1 MKKLYIPNV
10 VLTVTESCNL
20 ACMNCKRN
28 IYGKN
33 MSIETMSKIF
43 DEIKYIPYLTVS
55 GGDPLLYKSNLKKLL
70 DILKKKCVQVEQF
83 SITTSGVF
91 FDKEVSDLFD
101 EFEEYL
107 NMTPLTYQKFDG
119 DTRAYMDLICNDDVD
134 RLADSISNYGVS
146 YRDNCKKAQ
155 YSKYFGYIRKTTEG
169 LCVYNVGKSLFK
181 NHGIKKA
188 KLYNFADEEYDYIGP
203 VITFL
208 PNGDIYNGDL
218 NYGNA
223 SNGIYEILKKHSKKC
238 DSLDKFY
245 EKTDD
250 EAYRLVFKNN
260 R

>member
-20 ACMNCKRN
+20 SCMNCRRDIN
-28 IYGKN
+28 GKS
-33 MSIETMSKIF
+33 MSDKTMSKIF
-43 DEIKYIPYLTVS
+43 DEVKYVPYLTIS
-55 GGDPLLYKSNLKKLL
+55 GGDPLIYKNNLKRLL
-70 DILKKKCVQVEQF
+70 NILKEKQVQVEQF
-83 SITTSGVF
+83 SVTTSGVF
-91 FDKEVSDLFD
+91 YDNEVDELFD
-101 EFEEYL
+101 EFEQYL

-119 DTRAYMDLICNDDVD
+119 STRAYMDLIDNKDVD
-134 RLADSISNYGVS
+134 HLADSISGHNVY
-146 YRDNCKKAQ
+146 YRTNCKRAQ

-188 KLYNFADEEYDYIGP
+188 KLYNFADEEYYYVGP

-208 PNGDIYNGDL
+208 PNGDIYNGES

-223 SNGIYEILKKHSKKC
+223 GNGVYNLLKNHSKKC

-250 EAYRLVFKNN
+250 EAYRLTYKK
-260 R
+260 